1 MPESAQLAEPVWRPV
16 AGTILVFLGP
26 VVSLLLLTALSG
38 LAYDRADAT
47 GDRSGARLVIG
58 LTIALPLLQ
67 VGTVLALTRSVAVR
81 VLVGIVAIVSCPV
94 YGGLVFLL
102 SWSHH

>member
-1 MPESAQLAEPVWRPV
+1 MHRSADLPEPAWRRVVAVLAAMTAPVI
-16 AGTILVFLGP
+16 GMF
-26 VVSLLLLTALSG
+26 LLTFLAG

-47 GDRSGARLVIG
+47 GDRIGARLVIG

-67 VGTVLALTRSVAVR
+67 VGSVLALTRSVAVR
-81 VLVGIVAIVSCPV
+81 VLVGIVAIVSCLA